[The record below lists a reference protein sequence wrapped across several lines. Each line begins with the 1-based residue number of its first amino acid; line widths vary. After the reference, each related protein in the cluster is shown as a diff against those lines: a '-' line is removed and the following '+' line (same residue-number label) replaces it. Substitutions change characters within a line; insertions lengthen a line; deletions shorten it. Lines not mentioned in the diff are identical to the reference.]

1 MRGHHRRARGSGSM
15 GLQIRQTDRIA
26 KGLRGG
32 TAAPKVDLGAPEA
45 HTAMKNWF
53 LCAATA
59 AILSMPVL
67 GVLWPTLAVSGGIWM
82 ACRFARRR
90 S

>member
-1 MRGHHRRARGSGSM
+1 MRGHHRRARGPRSL
-15 GLQIRQTDRIA
+15 GLQVGQTSRFT
-26 KGLRGG
+26 KGFRGG
-32 TAAPKVDLGAPEA
+32 TTAPKVALGSSEA
-45 HTAMKNWF
+45 QAAMKNWF

-82 ACRFARRR
+82 AYRFARHRR
-90 S
+90 